1 MTPDGRRDYRGA
13 ARAGASVSAAGRRP
27 MPFTDLRRAAIV
39 GLALV
44 GALLVATRPAAA
56 QVIRGIAV
64 DSVTRDPL
72 PDLLVTLVD
81 SAANFLGAA
90 RTSERGRF
98 VFTGRGGGFYALD
111 LRAIGFKRLTSP
123 WIPLAAND
131 TVEVTLRVVRVPIT
145 LSPVVVRA
153 ERDAILDRSF
163 LGMNFKA
170 MGAKILAPSEID
182 AVRGG
187 ARDYVDLVQSL
198 SPVGYLP
205 RSIDGRTSARCIAW
219 MRTGG
224 CMLVFVDGMRMQDP
238 QQALDMAPPE
248 QVSHVV
254 LIRASEAGVL
264 FGTGSSSGVLMV
276 FTKGFV
282 RGAAR

>member
-1 MTPDGRRDYRGA
+1 MGLSALRRVA
-13 ARAGASVSAAGRRP
+13 FVIAATIAPQFVSARAA
-27 MPFTDLRRAAIV
+27 D
-39 GLALV
+39 
-44 GALLVATRPAAA
+44 A
-56 QVIRGIAV
+56 QVIRGVAL

-72 PDLLVTLVD
+72 PDILVTLVD

-90 RTSERGRF
+90 RTSDRGRF
-98 VFTGRGGGFYALD
+98 VFHGRGGGFYALD

-131 TVEVTLRVVRVPIT
+131 TVEVTLRVVRAPIS
-145 LSPVVVRA
+145 LSPLVVRA
-153 ERDAILDRSF
+153 ERDAILDRPF

-170 MGAKILAPSEID
+170 MGARILAPSEIN

-205 RSIDGRTSARCIAW
+205 RSVDGRTNARCISW

-224 CMLVFVDGMRMQDP
+224 CMLVFVDGMRMTDP
-238 QQALDMAPPE
+238 QQAIDMAPPE

-276 FTKGFV
+276 FTKAYAQSV
-282 RGAAR
+282 SR

>member
-1 MTPDGRRDYRGA
+1 MRLTTVRRALALSLGLTLA
-13 ARAGASVSAAGRRP
+13 QLTVASVAP
-27 MPFTDLRRAAIV
+27 
-39 GLALV
+39 
-44 GALLVATRPAAA
+44 A
-56 QVIRGIAV
+56 QVIRGVAV

-98 VFTGRGGGFYALD
+98 VFQGRGGGFYALD

-131 TVEVTLRVVRVPIT
+131 TVEVTLRVVRAPIS
-145 LSPVVVRA
+145 LSPVVIRA
-153 ERDAILDRSF
+153 ERDAILDRPF

-170 MGAKILAPSEID
+170 MGAKILAPSEIN

-198 SPVGYLP
+198 GPVGYLP
-205 RSIDGRTSARCIAW
+205 RSVDGRTNARCISW

-224 CMLVFVDGMRMQDP
+224 CMLVFVDGMRMNDP
-238 QQALDMAPPE
+238 QQAIDMAPPE

-276 FTKGFV
+276 FTK
-282 RGAAR
+282 AYARSVSR